1 MNMSTDLVDVK
12 HRIFIGLPI
21 PENVITAVQGSFQ
34 EYQQYI
40 TRPVV
45 PEKWH
50 LTLLHLGEV
59 NNPKQYY
66 SRLRKQLTSSF
77 VPTVRIT
84 HVGRGLNKHQLWAY
98 AEPSVSLK
106 SMRSEIIKRLK
117 SMRFQFQEKAELADD
132 FVPHITIANLFRMTG
147 GVGLAD
153 YPLTLSF
160 TVNKAHIYRSDLASD
175 DPRYNIEDTIP
186 FTQ

>member
-1 MNMSTDLVDVK
+1 MAEVLIDTK
-12 HRIFIGLPI
+12 QRIFIGVPI
-21 PENVITAVQGSFQ
+21 PINSLKSVQASFQ

-40 TRPVV
+40 SSPITPA
-45 PEKWH
+45 KWH
-50 LTLLHLGEV
+50 LTILYLGEI

-66 SRLRKQLTSSF
+66 SRLRKPVSLSF

-84 HVGRGLNKHQLWAY
+84 HIGRGLNKHQLWAY
-98 AEPSVSLK
+98 VEDSVILNNI
-106 SMRSEIIKRLK
+106 RGELVRRLK
-117 SMRFQFQEKAELADD
+117 SMRFNFADTTELGDG
-132 FVPHITIANLFRMTG
+132 FVPHIAIANLFRMAG

-160 TVNKAHIYRSDLASD
+160 AVTQAHIFRSTLAGESTT
-175 DPRYNIEDTIP
+175 YHIEDTIP